1 MLEQDRS
8 HILAQTEG
16 LWDELRGERIF
27 ITGGTGFVGSWLL
40 DAFCA
45 ANRAHALN
53 ARAVVLTRDPERF
66 RTREPELANDPAVE
80 LLQGF
85 LADFALPPG
94 AFSFVIHAGNEEQR
108 PPAPPAPIEWFEGE
122 LRTTRRVLDFA
133 VQAKTV
139 RFLYTSSGAAYG
151 PQPADLRCLD
161 EEYPKAPQPT
171 ETGIRATYSQAQ
183 RVQEF
188 ACASYADVY
197 GLRTVIARLFT
208 FVGPRLPLNRN
219 FAVGNFIGDVLA
231 GRSIR
236 IAGDGTPL
244 RSYLYAADLAIW
256 LWTMLLRVKSKRI
269 YNVGSPDAL
278 SIRELAE
285 RVKETTG
292 TPHEIIVEG
301 RPVPGALPS
310 RYVPSVE
317 RAESELGL
325 RPLISLTEGIA
336 RTYEWHSAA
345 RRSADRRP

>member
-16 LWDELRGERIF
+16 LWDDLRGERIF

-66 RTREPELANDPAVE
+66 RRREPELGNDPAVE
-80 LLQGF
+80 LLQGDGTSF
-85 LADFALPPG
+85 VFPAGEFA
-94 AFSFVIHAGNEEQR
+94 FVIHAAVEEPDR
-108 PPAPPAPIEWFEGE
+108 VDP
-122 LRTTRRVLDFA
+122 LRQFKRDLETTWRVLDFA
-133 VQAKTV
+133 GGAKTTRV
-139 RFLYTSSGAAYG
+139 LFTSTGGVYG
-151 PQPADLRCLD
+151 TQPPELASLD
-161 EEYPKAPQPT
+161 EEYTGAPLTTDVGHTYWQAK
-171 ETGIRATYSQAQ
+171 RAS
-183 RVQEF
+183 EL
-188 ACASYADVY
+188 ACAAATSGGRPAA
-197 GLRTVIARLFT
+197 VIARLFA
-208 FVGPRLPLNRN
+208 FIGPRLPLDLN
-219 FAVGNFIGDVLA
+219 FAAGNFIGDVLA
-231 GRSIR
+231 GRAIR
-236 IAGDGTPL
+236 ITGDGTPL

-256 LWTMLLRVKSKRI
+256 LWTMLLRGEPGRV
-269 YNVGSPDAL
+269 YNVGSPEAL

-285 RVKETTG
+285 RVVAATG
-292 TPHEIIVEG
+292 SRTEIIVEG
-301 RPVPGALPS
+301 RAAPGALPS

-317 RAESELGL
+317 RAERELGL

>member
-16 LWDELRGERIF
+16 LWEDLRGERIF

-45 ANRAHALN
+45 ANRAHALD
-53 ARAVVLTRDPERF
+53 ARALVLTRDPERF

-80 LLQGF
+80 LLQGEATAF
-85 LADFALPPG
+85 AFPAGTFAFVVHGVVEPTDPEDPLRQLKADQKMTW
-94 AFSFVIHAGNEEQR
+94 H
-108 PPAPPAPIEWFEGE
+108 
-122 LRTTRRVLDFA
+122 VLDFA
-133 VQAKTV
+133 MRAGTKRLLFTSTGGVYGQQPNTLATVDENYPGAPLTTDLVHTYWQAKRASELACV
-139 RFLYTSSGAAYG
+139 AA
-151 PQPADLRCLD
+151 
-161 EEYPKAPQPT
+161 
-171 ETGIRATYSQAQ
+171 AQ
-183 RVQEF
+183 KGTLS
-188 ACASYADVY
+188 AI
-197 GLRTVIARLFT
+197 IARLFT
-208 FVGPRLPLNRN
+208 FVGPRLPLDLN
-219 FAVGNFIGDVLA
+219 FAVGNFVGDVLA
-231 GRSIR
+231 GRPIQ

-244 RSYLYAADLAIW
+244 RSYLYAADMAIW
-256 LWTMLLRVKSKRI
+256 LWTILLRGRSARI
-269 YNVGSPDAL
+269 YNVGSSEAL

-285 RVKETTG
+285 RVVEATG
-292 TPHEIIVEG
+292 SQHGIGPLGST
-301 RPVPGALPS
+301 PVPGALPS